1 MLEVLGAKDFFR
13 SENRGSEMSVTAA
26 ADEPFAVLDESV
38 LEAMEVRHD
47 PYDYAFVEGVMPMAR
62 RDEILADCPVIPHR
76 GTYGVPSLKYGP
88 SFALVLKDLQSPRFR
103 KIVERKFGVDLSKG
117 VPTLVMMGSTTGHYN
132 EGYAHPDSKH
142 KLFTVLLGFTRE
154 YPYERGRLRILRSD
168 NRDDYAFEY
177 APEYGKMCLFKV
189 SEKSWHGFLPQKSER
204 KSLQFCWVDSKAY
217 AMETYAR
224 HAVSAWAKATPGFN
238 KLLEYVPRNWRK
250 TLTGRQ

>member
-1 MLEVLGAKDFFR
+1 
-13 SENRGSEMSVTAA
+13 MSVTSQ
-26 ADEPFAVLDESV
+26 ADEPFQVLDEAA

-47 PYDYAFVEGVMPMAR
+47 PYDYAFIERVLPMER

-76 GTYGVPSLKYGP
+76 GTYGVPNLRYGP
-88 SFALVLKDLQSPRFR
+88 SFALVLKDLQNPRFR
-103 KIVERKFGVDLSKG
+103 KIVERKFGVDLSNG
-117 VPTLVMMGSTTGHYN
+117 YPTLVMMGSTTGHYN

-168 NRDDYAFEY
+168 DREDYAFEY

-204 KSLQFCWVDSKAY
+204 MSLQFCWVDSKAY
-217 AMETYAR
+217 ARETYAR
-224 HAVSAWAKATPGFN
+224 HALSAWAKATPGFN
-238 KLLEYVPRNWRK
+238 KLLEYIPRDWK
-250 TLTGRQ
+250 KALTGR

>member
-1 MLEVLGAKDFFR
+1 VLAQAKW
-13 SENRGSEMSVTAA
+13 GSEMSVTSQ
-26 ADEPFAVLDESV
+26 ADEPFQVLDEAA

-47 PYDYAFVEGVMPMAR
+47 PYDYAFIEGVLPMAR

-76 GTYGVPSLKYGP
+76 GTYGVPNLRYGP
-88 SFALVLKDLQSPRFR
+88 SFGLVLKDLQSPRFR

-117 VPTLVMMGSTTGHYN
+117 YPTMVMMGSTTGHYN

-154 YPYERGRLRILRSD
+154 YPYERGRLRILRSND
-168 NRDDYAFEY
+168 REDYAFEY
-177 APEYGKMCLFKV
+177 PPEYGKMCLFKV

-217 AMETYAR
+217 AAETYAR
-224 HAVSAWAKATPGFN
+224 HALSAWAKATPGFN
-238 KLLEYVPRNWRK
+238 KLLEYVPRNWKKVLSRH
-250 TLTGRQ
+250 

>member
-1 MLEVLGAKDFFR
+1 
-13 SENRGSEMSVTAA
+13 MSVTSQT
-26 ADEPFAVLDESV
+26 DEPFAVLDEAA

-47 PYDYAFVEGVMPMAR
+47 PYDYAFIERVLPMER

-76 GTYGVPSLKYGP
+76 GTYGVPNLRYGP
-88 SFALVLKDLQSPRFR
+88 SFGLVFKDLQNPRFR

-117 VPTLVMMGSTTGHYN
+117 HPTIVMMGSTTGHYN

-154 YPYERGRLRILRSD
+154 YPYERGRLRILRSA

-189 SEKSWHGFLPQKSER
+189 SDKSWHGFLPQKSER
-204 KSLQFCWVDSKAY
+204 MSLQFCWVDSRSYVTK
-217 AMETYAR
+217 TYAR
-224 HAVSAWAKATPGFN
+224 HALSAFAKATPGFN
-238 KLLEYVPRNWRK
+238 KLLEYVPRNWK
-250 TLTGRQ
+250 KVLTRQ

>member
-1 MLEVLGAKDFFR
+1 
-13 SENRGSEMSVTAA
+13 MSVTSQ
-26 ADEPFAVLDESV
+26 ADEPFQVLDEAA

-47 PYDYAFVEGVMPMAR
+47 PYDYAYIERALPIER

-76 GTYGVPSLKYGP
+76 GTYGVPNLRYGP
-88 SFALVLKDLQSPRFR
+88 SFGLVLKDLQNPRFR

-154 YPYERGRLRILRSD
+154 YPYERGRLRILRSND
-168 NRDDYAFEY
+168 REDYAFEY

-204 KSLQFCWVDSKAY
+204 MSLQFCWVDSKAY
-217 AMETYAR
+217 ARETYAR
-224 HAVSAWAKATPGFN
+224 HALSAWAKATPGFN
-238 KLLEYVPRNWRK
+238 KLLEYIPRDWK
-250 TLTGRQ
+250 KALTGR

>member
-1 MLEVLGAKDFFR
+1 
-13 SENRGSEMSVTAA
+13 MSVTNQT
-26 ADEPFAVLDESV
+26 DEPFAVLDEAA

-47 PYDYAFVEGVMPMAR
+47 PYDYAFIDQVLPMAR

-76 GTYGVPSLKYGP
+76 GTYGVPNLHYGA
-88 SFALVLKDLQSPRFR
+88 SFGLVLKDLQNPRFR

-117 VPTLVMMGSTTGHYN
+117 VPTMVMMGSTTGHYN

-154 YPYERGRLRILRSD
+154 YPYERGRLRILRSND
-168 NRDDYAFEY
+168 REDYAFEY
-177 APEYGKMCLFKV
+177 PPEYGKMCLFKV

-217 AMETYAR
+217 ARETYLR
-224 HAVSAWAKATPGFN
+224 HMLSAWAKATPGFN
-238 KLLEYVPRNWRK
+238 KLLEYIPRDWKKVFTRH
-250 TLTGRQ
+250 